1 MMRAAPNSSDDE
13 RQGELVASG
22 RPIETTPLVHP
33 VLGPAVTVYCDR
45 RQALAN
51 LFLDLA
57 FLCVALVGLVL
68 GLGDVAGTNSAAGGL
83 TFPPIVG
90 VAQVAAAFVVGV
102 WSIRAGVRAIG
113 RMRNTASLVV
123 GRDGFEFRVGD
134 GPVGWDEVDS
144 IGDRSSPDDQ
154 PRNLRVQLKDPGEY
168 ASRHS
173 LSPVGR
179 LLSLLNRRDLV
190 LGHDTIMPLGAV
202 QDLMRKRLSEFRG
215 MDSAPATV
223 RAASSRPARR
233 RRQGTRK

>member
-1 MMRAAPNSSDDE
+1 
-13 RQGELVASG
+13 
-22 RPIETTPLVHP
+22 
-33 VLGPAVTVYCDR
+33 
-45 RQALAN
+45 
-51 LFLDLA
+51 
-57 FLCVALVGLVL
+57 
-68 GLGDVAGTNSAAGGL
+68 
-83 TFPPIVG
+83 
-90 VAQVAAAFVVGV
+90 
-102 WSIRAGVRAIG
+102 
-113 RMRNTASLVV
+113 MRNTASLVV

-134 GPVGWDEVDS
+134 GPVGWDEVES

-179 LLSLLNRRDLV
+179 LLSLLNRRELV

-202 QDLMRKRLSEFRG
+202 QALMRKRLSEFRDT
-215 MDSAPATV
+215 DSAPATV